1 MPKIVIRKRKI
12 FDLVQTLPIGVNV
25 KSCRNFIWCGDICV
39 GVEQQTGANFS
50 RKSGVNWWAPLLQ
63 LEVIRR

>member
-1 MPKIVIRKRKI
+1 
-12 FDLVQTLPIGVNV
+12 
-25 KSCRNFIWCGDICV
+25 V

-50 RKSGVNWWAPLLQ
+50 RKSGVKWWAPLLQ